1 MNFFERRKYRKLV
14 EAILHDAKHVRGMRE
29 DVARSEDLAK
39 MQALEQKLREAL
51 KAGDAKTI
59 DATAE
64 ELGHVREKVSP
75 PRKFAA
81 IRENL
86 EMFMVVLAVATGIRA
101 YVIAPFK
108 IPTGSMQ
115 PTLNGITAMPQA
127 EPRLMDRLPFSILSF
142 LLFGDSYVEVHAPES
157 GEINMLQSGEEYF
170 TFVNQGETVRIPKP
184 FFDGDNLSRC
194 VFFGMRGGYFTGRDR
209 VEKGQ
214 LLASGRVRTG
224 DMIFVDRIRYNF
236 LPMKRGDIV
245 VFRTEHVKS
254 DRVQKDQHYIK
265 RLVGLPGE
273 TIQIDPPHLVVN
285 GRKIEQPYPFHRLL
299 TDPRYV
305 GYHLQPGAQ
314 LASKDDKVPLG
325 TGEFLPFGDN
335 TRSSLD
341 GRYFGGVP
349 RSDLLGPAF
358 MVFWPFTSHWG
369 LAR

>member
-29 DVARSEDLAK
+29 DITNPSDLNQ
-39 MQALEQKLREAL
+39 MEALEQKLRDAL
-51 KAGDAKTI
+51 KANDATTI
-59 DATAE
+59 DECAE
-64 ELGHVREKVSP
+64 KLGLAREKVWP
-75 PRKFAA
+75 TRRFAA
-81 IRENL
+81 LRENI
-86 EMFMVVLAVATGIRA
+86 EMFIVVLAVATAIRA

-115 PTLNGITAMPQA
+115 PTLNGITAVPQA
-127 EPRLMDRLPFSILSF
+127 EPRLVDRLPFNIIPF
-142 LLFGDSYVEVHAPES
+142 LLFGESYVEVRAPVS
-157 GEINMLQSGEEYF
+157 GDISFVQGGEEYF
-170 TFVNQGETVRIPKP
+170 TFVNEGQTVRIPKP
-184 FFDGDNLSRC
+184 FFDEGNRMAC
-194 VFFGMRGGYFTGRDR
+194 VFFRYFGTDR

-214 LLASGRVRTG
+214 LLASGRVRSG

-236 LPMKRGDIV
+236 LPMRRGDIV
-245 VFRTEHVKS
+245 VFRTEHVKH

-265 RLVGLPGE
+265 RLVGLPDE
-273 TIQIDPPHLVVN
+273 TISIDPPYLKVN
-285 GRKIEQPYPFHRLL
+285 GKKIEQPFPFHRLL
-299 TDPRYV
+299 TEAGYV
-305 GYHLQPGAQ
+305 GYQLQPGAQ
-314 LASKDDKVPLG
+314 LATPENKIQLG
-325 TGEFLPFGDN
+325 GNEFLPFGDN